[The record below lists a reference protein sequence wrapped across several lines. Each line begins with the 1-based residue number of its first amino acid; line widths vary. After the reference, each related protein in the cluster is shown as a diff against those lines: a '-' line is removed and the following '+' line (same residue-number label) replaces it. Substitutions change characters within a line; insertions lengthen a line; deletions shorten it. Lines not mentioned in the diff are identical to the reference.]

1 VCGNSR
7 EDTRSACLP
16 EPSHSGE
23 KAVSDVNRQSH
34 WEKVYTTK
42 GENEVSWFQEKP
54 AASLELIRLVGAI
67 QNSAI
72 IDIGGGASRLAGGL
86 VSQGFEDVT
95 VLDLSAA
102 ALASARSRMGDNAN
116 RVTWIAADVT
126 TWEPSRTYDVWHDRA
141 AFHFLTEPNDQAAYV
156 ARLRR
161 ALRPGGHAI
170 IGTFALDGPERCS
183 GLAVSRH
190 DAGSLAAALG
200 GGFELIDTRR
210 HEHITPWSTP
220 QRFQFSTFRR
230 EQDG

>member
-1 VCGNSR
+1 MN
-7 EDTRSACLP
+7 D
-16 EPSHSGE
+16 
-23 KAVSDVNRQSH
+23 VSRQSH
-34 WEKVYTTK
+34 WENVYATK
-42 GENEVSWFQEKP
+42 GENEVSWFQETP
-54 AASLELIRLVGAI
+54 VTSLELIRLAGAI
-67 QNSAI
+67 RTSGI
-72 IDIGGGASRLAGGL
+72 IDIGGGASRLADGL
-86 VSQGFEDVT
+86 VSQGFGDVT

-102 ALASARSRMGDNAN
+102 ALAAARSRMGDNAN

-126 TWEPSRTYDVWHDRA
+126 IWEPSRTYDVWHDRA
-141 AFHFLTEPNDQAAYV
+141 AFHFLTDPEDQAAYV

-210 HEHITPWSTP
+210 HEHITPWGTP

-230 EQDG
+230 EQVG